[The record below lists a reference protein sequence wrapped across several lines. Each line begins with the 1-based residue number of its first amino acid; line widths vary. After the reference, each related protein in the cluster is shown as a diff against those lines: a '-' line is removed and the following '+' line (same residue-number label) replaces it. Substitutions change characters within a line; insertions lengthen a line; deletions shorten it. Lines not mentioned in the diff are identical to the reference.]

1 MADVLKN
8 LLKIIL
14 GLILIVL
21 PIWLVTFD
29 SLRGWGQ
36 AALDLIQGGIVIA
49 IIMIGLV
56 LLVLG
61 FSELKE

>member
-8 LLKIIL
+8 LFKIIL
-14 GLILIVL
+14 GLVLIVL
-21 PIWLVTFD
+21 PIWFAVLFP
-29 SLRGWGQ
+29 GWGQ
-36 AALDLIQGGIVIA
+36 AAVDLIQGGIVIA
-49 IIMIGLV
+49 IILIGLV